1 MNLYHHLVW
10 AALSVTPLLLSTW
23 AFIIYW
29 SEFLLSKLEAD
40 PASASWDYV
49 IVGGGSAGSVL
60 AARLSEDPEVS
71 VLLLEAGGDPGW
83 LSSIPVIT
91 PSLQLTGLDWQHLT
105 SPQVCQ
111 QIIVFSRFSF
121 KFNQT
126 ISGSCLRGHG
136 G

>member
-1 MNLYHHLVW
+1 MCDETMNLHHHLVW
-10 AALSVTPLLLSTW
+10 AALSVTPLILSTW

-29 SEFLLSKLEAD
+29 SEFLLSKLETD
-40 PASASWDYV
+40 PAAHAWDYV

-60 AARLSEDPEVS
+60 AARLSEDPGVS

-105 SPQVCQ
+105 SPQVCFLSS
-111 QIIVFSRFSF
+111 IF
-121 KFNQT
+121 KVT
-126 ISGSCLRGHG
+126 
-136 G
+136 